1 MKKIITLFSILTI
14 IGTQSLLAQ
23 SSSATNHPTYFEL
36 KASGQLGNYT
46 NEEITQMLREEARQG
61 IESPDPD
68 PQPSVRSNDPPLPSI
83 QVTSPAFSISPINPS
98 ICSGQTVTLTAS
110 SSYTASQP
118 PGITTQDDYWSGI
131 TNIGF
136 TFTFYGNAYTQVILG
151 TNGAIGFNTASA
163 NNYHTWPVSVPWP
176 TTTPN
181 DMRNSIA
188 VPWHDLY
195 IASSGTFKYATLGN
209 APNRVFL
216 VEYCN
221 VGYYGCWSAVQF
233 TGQILLYEGTNV
245 IETHIVSSPICSTW
259 NGGRAVHGV
268 QNNAGSLAAVVSGRN
283 ASAWTATNEGYR
295 WTWNSSS
302 LNYDISSIAFQA
314 TGFFNPTTINW
325 YNSTNTLIG
334 TGATYTTS
342 SSLTAG
348 TYVYHATITTS
359 WCGGTISYTA
369 YDTLTVTNALS
380 APTANNDTICIG
392 QSATLNGS
400 CGGNCLWYTQSTGGT
415 PVGTGIWTTPTLSS
429 TTTYYVGFSSGA
441 CTSPRTAVTVVIG
454 PTLAAPVA
462 TTSSVCDASVPTTI
476 SANCGSSCLWYTQS
490 TGGTPVGGGSPFTT
504 LPPAVNYWV
513 QNIDANG
520 CTSPRTAV
528 TVNVGN
534 LQVTASPSSV
544 PPCPIGPQS
553 LSSTAAGMAI
563 VDVTV
568 TNPNGSNGAGAPDNN
583 ISCTQPDDPGCAGNY
598 ITATLVTPANVE
610 NPMTNNSIQSVTFTL
625 YDPILDQALGADAQV
640 WLQSP
645 SGSFL
650 QLMFERMFNSDPM
663 ANTCFCPTFTYPGSS
678 IIPNADGPFNGMDYM
693 PDGGLLNDFV
703 GENPYTSGGVWTLYL
718 VDPSDWIG
726 GSFGFLEITN
736 FEIVFG
742 TYPPSTYSWVPTGSC
757 GTLSAYNIANP
768 TYTPPS
774 STNYNCSYTV
784 TVTNGTC
791 TGTAS
796 VNLDCFPLPIELLNY
811 TGKHTVNG
819 NELKWTTATET
830 NNKYFTI
837 SRSLD
842 GRTFSKIGEEILSK
856 ATNGNSTTALS
867 YSFIDKEVKPGTYY
881 YRLSQT
887 DIDGS
892 SAEHGTIAITV
903 KSGREAINIVPN
915 PTSSITDITYDCN
928 ADETATLKVFDHA
941 GNLVMAKGISCLK
954 GENSFPLDITAQP
967 DGIYLVTISTSDNVY
982 KARLVKTQ

>member
-1 MKKIITLFSILTI
+1 MKKIITLFSILTV

-23 SSSATNHPTYFEL
+23 SSSDTNHPTYYEL

-46 NEEITQMLREEARQG
+46 NEEITEMLREEARQG

-83 QVTSPAFSISPINPS
+83 QVTSPAFSISPVNPN
-98 ICSGQTVTLTAS
+98 ICSGQSVTLTAS

-136 TFTFYGNAYTQVILG
+136 SFTFYGNTYTQVILG

-176 TTTPN
+176 STTPN

-221 VGYYGCWSAVQF
+221 VGYYGCWSSVQF

-259 NGGRAVHGV
+259 NGGRAIHGV

-283 ASAWTATNEGYR
+283 ATAWSASNEGYR
-295 WTWNSSS
+295 WTWNTSS
-302 LNYDISSIAFQA
+302 LNYDITSIPFQA

-325 YNSTNTLIG
+325 YNSSNTLIG

-380 APTANNDTICIG
+380 APTASNDTICVG
-392 QSATLNGS
+392 QTATLNGS

-415 PVGTGIWTTPTLSS
+415 PVGTGSWTTPTLSS

-462 TTSSVCDASVPTTI
+462 TTSSVCNSNISTTL
-476 SANCGSSCLWYTQS
+476 SANCGNNCLWYTQS
-490 TGGTPVGGGSPFTT
+490 VGGSPVGGGSPFTT
-504 LPPAVNYWV
+504 IPPTTSYWV
-513 QNIDANG
+513 QNIDGNG
-520 CTSPRTAV
+520 CTSPRTQV
-528 TVNVGN
+528 NVNVGN
-534 LQVTASPSSV
+534 LQVTANSSV
-544 PPCPIGPQS
+544 NCPVGSQN
-553 LSSTAAGMAI
+553 LSSTFAGAAV
-563 VDVTV
+563 VDVAVQNSTA
-568 TNPNGSNGAGAPDNN
+568 SAGAPDNGV
-583 ISCTQPDDPGCAGNY
+583 SCSPDPNMSGCTY
-598 ITATLVTPANVE
+598 VTSTVTTPANVQ
-610 NPMTNNSIQSVTFTL
+610 NPMTNVSIQSVYFRL

-640 WLQSP
+640 WLRSP
-645 SGSFL
+645 AGTFL
-650 QLMFERMFNSDPM
+650 QLMFERQFNSD
-663 ANTCFCPTFTYPGSS
+663 ASLNTCFCPTFTYPGSS
-678 IIPNADGPFNGMDYM
+678 IIPNADGPFNGTDYM
-693 PDGGLLNDFV
+693 PDGGLLNNFA
-703 GENPYTSGGVWTLYL
+703 GENPYVSGGIWTLYL
-718 VDPSDWIG
+718 VDPSQWSQ
-726 GSFGFLEITN
+726 GSFGDLAIVDFR
-736 FEIVFG
+736 IVFG
-742 TYPPSTYSWVPTGSC
+742 TYPPSTYSWASSGTC
-757 GTLSAYNIANP
+757 GTLSANNIYNP
-768 TYTPPS
+768 VYTPPS
-774 STNYNCSYTV
+774 ISGSYTCNYTV
-784 TVTNGTC
+784 TVTNGSC

-796 VNLDCFPLPIELLNY
+796 INLGCNTLPIELLSY

-837 SRSLD
+837 SRSED
-842 GRTFSKIGEEILSK
+842 GVNFYFIDQVATK
-856 ATNGNSTTALS
+856 AINGNSSSALS
-867 YSFIDKEVKPGTYY
+867 YSLLDKHIKPGTYY

-903 KSGREAINIVPN
+903 KSVREAINIVPN
-915 PTSSITDITYDCN
+915 PTSSISDITYDCN

-954 GENSFPLDITAQP
+954 GENNFPLDISAQP